1 MIEILSLVICI
12 LVGIICWG
20 LGGCFTAS
28 LVYASTGFLFAY
40 AIISILR
47 WLITKK

>member
-20 LGGCFTAS
+20 LGSCFTAS

-40 AIISILR
+40 TVISILR
-47 WLITKK
+47 WITKK